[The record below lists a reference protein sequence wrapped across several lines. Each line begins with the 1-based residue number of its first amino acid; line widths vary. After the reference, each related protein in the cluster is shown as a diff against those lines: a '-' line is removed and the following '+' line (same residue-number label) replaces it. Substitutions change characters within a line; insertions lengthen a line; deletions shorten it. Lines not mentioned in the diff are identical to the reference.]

1 MNNPIRKYKGRY
13 RIPSSR
19 LPEWDYGI
27 PGYYF
32 VTICTQ
38 NRVFWFG
45 EVKENQ
51 MILSPAGI
59 IAMECLGKIPHIYP
73 NISIDTS
80 VVMPNHIHAI
90 IVIGY
95 VETSCGKVE
104 TPYYGVSTKQRKLG
118 SRTLGLIISRYK
130 FSCTKSIR
138 SMGSDNFAWQARF
151 YDHIIRSEKSLDNIR
166 AYLSGNPINWSEDD
180 YFSCD

>member
-1 MNNPIRKYKGRY
+1 MNNPITKNKGRY
-13 RIPSSR
+13 LIPSSR
-19 LPEWDYGI
+19 LPEWDYST

-38 NRVFWFG
+38 NRASWFG
-45 EVKENQ
+45 EIKEDQ

-59 IAMECLGKIPHIYP
+59 IAVEDLGKISHIYP

-90 IVIGY
+90 VVIGY
-95 VETSCGKVE
+95 VE
-104 TPYYGVSTKQRKLG
+104 TPYYGVSTKERKWG
-118 SRTLGLIISRYK
+118 SVTLGLIISRYK

-138 SMGSDNFAWQARF
+138 RMGSDGFAWQA
-151 YDHIIRSEKSLDNIR
+151 S
-166 AYLSGNPINWSEDD
+166 
-180 YFSCD
+180 